1 MKANLIKTSSKKKA
15 LSKAEEDLAGDELA
29 DFADTE
35 NEALLE
41 LMYQGCADREGEME
55 YSEIDLLLAEKL

>member
-1 MKANLIKTSSKKKA
+1 M
-15 LSKAEEDLAGDELA
+15 A

-41 LMYQGCADREGEME
+41 QMYQGCEDREGEMD
-55 YSEIDLLLAEKL
+55 YSERDLLLAEKLEILADSKVIKENW

>member
-1 MKANLIKTSSKKKA
+1 MKANISKTSSNKKA
-15 LSKAEEDLAGDELA
+15 LSKAEEDLTDNELA

-41 LMYQGCADREGEME
+41 LMYQGCEDREGEME
-55 YSEIDLLLAEKL
+55 YRDIDLLLAE

>member
-1 MKANLIKTSSKKKA
+1 
-15 LSKAEEDLAGDELA
+15 LA

-41 LMYQGCADREGEME
+41 LMYQGCEDREGEME
-55 YSEIDLLLAEKL
+55 YSDLDLLLAE